1 MKLVIGCD
9 HTAVALKQQIIQ
21 HLNSSGI
28 EVEDMGTQSTESSNY
43 PEIAGDVCIAIQS
56 GRFPLGILICGTGIG
71 VSIVANKHKGIRC
84 AVCSEPYSA
93 MLSRQHNDANVLAFG
108 ARVVGPELAK
118 MIVDAWLD
126 ATFMG
131 ERHQTRVD
139 MINAL
144 DES

>member
-43 PEIAGDVCIAIQS
+43 PEIAGDVCKAIQS

-71 VSIVANKHKGIRC
+71 VSIAANKHNGIRC